1 MDGLEVLTLDQ
12 AARRLGKSPCT
23 VRRWIAKGAPTVSL
37 GKEGRGNGSLVDLDQ
52 VRRWR
57 AGIAGLDIQPPGE
70 TDSLQRLATAL
81 WDVFKRDAGVGDGGY
96 PAHRL
101 LGIRD
106 YQAAALLVEVY
117 ERHAQDLTGSIPDP
131 LPTEIQLLVS
141 LVRQT
146 AHK

>member
-1 MDGLEVLTLDQ
+1 MPDALRLHEAAKQLGRSPATL
-12 AARRLGKSPCT
+12 
-23 VRRWIAKGAPTVSL
+23 RRWIAQGAPTVFL
-37 GKEGRGNGSLVDLDQ
+37 GREGRGCGSLVNIGDLQ
-52 VRRWR
+52 RWR
-57 AGIAGLDIQPPGE
+57 RGGDLSTPDN
-70 TDSLQRLATAL
+70 TDSLARLSITL
-81 WDVFKRDAGVGDGGY
+81 WRVFKCDSGVGDAGY

-117 ERHAQDLTGSIPDP
+117 ERYVQDLIGSVPD
-131 LPTEIQLLVS
+131 LPPEIQLLVS